1 VYASRAIGPYA
12 GFLASFSQWFGLCI
26 AIGVVSYVIPPF
38 LRDIAAAAQWT
49 TVAAAL
55 DQRPLRLVLALAFLW
70 TFVFVNLRG
79 VRAVAN
85 TLLPLMLI
93 MFVCGGLVIV
103 TGFSHSPAEYLE
115 LLASQQRALPPEP
128 ARASFWLVAVPL
140 AWWFGVGLGWG
151 PVGLIAGICAGMVA
165 SAGTLVPR
173 FVLVSGRPPKR
184 L

>member
-1 VYASRAIGPYA
+1 MLGSAMPRAGGSYVYASRAISPYA

-49 TVAAAL
+49 TVATML
-55 DQRPLRLVLALAFLW
+55 EQRPLRLGLALLLLW

-85 TLLPLMLI
+85 TLMPLMLV

-103 TGFSHSPAEYLE
+103 TGFSHSVEEYM
-115 LLASQQRALPPEP
+115 AL
-128 ARASFWLVAVPL
+128 
-140 AWWFGVGLGWG
+140 
-151 PVGLIAGICAGMVA
+151 
-165 SAGTLVPR
+165 
-173 FVLVSGRPPKR
+173 
-184 L
+184 